1 MRWRGERESE
11 NVEDRRSEGG
21 GGFGFPMP
29 GGGGVRMSIGGPGA
43 PAKASCEQI
52 ATQMVRNG
60 LRSAA
65 CVRPA

>member
-1 MRWRGERESE
+1 MKPVSREPQSRTMASL
-11 NVEDRRSEGG
+11 VAFDVVSG
-21 GGFGFPMP
+21 P
-29 GGGGVRMSIGGPGA
+29 GVRMSIGGPQA

-65 CVRPA
+65 CVRPT